1 MDFQISRRD
10 MLKMAGCAMTAYA
23 IGQFFQLQE
32 LLKQP
37 QVMIPSCSTANRF
50 L

>member
-10 MLKMAGCAMTAYA
+10 MLKMAGCAMAAYA
-23 IGQFFQLQE
+23 IGAFSSSPRVAE
-32 LLKQP
+32 AA